1 MRVNPSSVTGA
12 ARRAQIV
19 AATIGAIAELGY
31 RQATFARIA
40 ERAGL
45 SSTRLISY
53 HFAGKDDLIKAVIE
67 DVYGELGGF
76 MGERMREAAPG
87 RAALEAFIRSLVE
100 FIAGHEAQMQALMS
114 VFLEHRFDDGSGSY
128 DAATDEPRARAPL
141 EDLLTAGQECGELR
155 DFDVFVM
162 ASTIQR
168 ALDGLPYLLRSAPGL
183 DLDRY
188 ADELVTLF
196 DLATRRST

>member
-1 MRVNPSSVTGA
+1 MPVNEVSVTGT

-19 AATIGAIAELGY
+19 AATIETIAELGY

-40 ERAGL
+40 ERARL

-53 HFAGKDDLIKAVIE
+53 HFAGKDDLLKAVIGE
-67 DVYGELGGF
+67 VYGELGGF
-76 MGERMREAAPG
+76 MGERLRGAAPG
-87 RAALEAFIRSLVE
+87 RQALETFIRSLVE
-100 FIAGHEAQMQALMS
+100 FIAGHQAPMQALMS
-114 VFLEHRFDDGSGSY
+114 VFLEHRFEDGGASY

-141 EDLLTAGQECGELR
+141 EELLTAGQAAGELR

-162 ASTIQR
+162 ASTLQR
-168 ALDGLPYLLRSAPGL
+168 TLDGLPYLLRSAPGL
-183 DLDRY
+183 DLAAY

-196 DLATRRST
+196 DLATRRNP